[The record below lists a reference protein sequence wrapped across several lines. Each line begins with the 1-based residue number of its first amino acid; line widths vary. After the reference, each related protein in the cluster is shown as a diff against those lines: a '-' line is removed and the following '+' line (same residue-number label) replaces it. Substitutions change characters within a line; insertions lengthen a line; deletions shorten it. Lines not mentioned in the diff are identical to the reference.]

1 MNRAIPFYH
10 GRLLE
15 ITLTVLF
22 KTRYFFKLYH
32 LCAFSCVVLISPL
45 LQMFC
50 HRHYICAASARCG
63 LSCVLS
69 TSQPF
74 SFNHIN
80 ISSQSKK
87 FILCPIISYESIDQF
102 DQGYNARKVNCSCV
116 HIETS
121 SLSAEFVNKNRC
133 FSVRLV
139 SDEDKS
145 ITFFK
150 FL

>member
-1 MNRAIPFYH
+1 MEGY
-10 GRLLE
+10 L

-80 ISSQSKK
+80 ISSQTKK
-87 FILCPIISYESIDQF
+87 FILCPIIIYEPIDQF
-102 DQGYNARKVNCSCV
+102 DQGYNARKVNCRCV
-116 HIETS
+116 F
-121 SLSAEFVNKNRC
+121 SAYILKPVIWVEFVNKMHQC
-133 FSVRLV
+133 LFSIRGG
-139 SDEDKS
+139 
-145 ITFFK
+145 
-150 FL
+150 